1 MRAGRRSRWWIWSL
15 EDNRGLTL
23 VEVLAAVAILSIAI
37 IPLLGLI
44 NSSIGKSFTVEKRLG
59 AQTLAV
65 QEIEGLLRQYADE
78 EKVICPNGPVEKV
91 YTDTLNGITYTIRV
105 RLEPVA
111 QIQGSGR
118 SGPSDLVKATVTV
131 SWDEGSQT
139 KKVEYTTLL
148 TGVNIQ

>member
-1 MRAGRRSRWWIWSL
+1 MRAGRRNRRRIWFV
-15 EDNRGLTL
+15 ENNRGLTL
-23 VEVLAAVAILSIAI
+23 VEVLAAVAILSVAI

-91 YTDTLNGITYTIRV
+91 YTDTLNEITYTIRV

-111 QIQGSGR
+111 QTQGGGR
-118 SGPSDLVKATVTV
+118 SAPSDLVKATVTV
-131 SWDEGSQT
+131 SWPDAGQT
-139 KKVEYTTLL
+139 KQVVYTTLL